1 MGSTIKCPDC
11 HSIKVFPGIDE
22 GDGKCSQCYGQ
33 GYGGA
38 LDQFSA
44 SLVGEKSNCI
54 VCKGSGVC
62 QTCHGKGTVK
72 FVEPEP
78 REESSP
84 TNSSSSQE
92 SGLGCILML
101 AGLFAVL
108 FVAVVALVTSFIWLG
123 AAAVA
128 AIVAFFHA
136 PTVAARINV
145 DELDPPERINRSRNR
160 PPYFRYGA
168 ILKRHYEFK
177 TTLWIPFVSGLG
189 YALLAGGILLLTNND
204 GFSLGVTAAAI
215 GLAAFLSFTVPSR
228 IYGWRLNDIL
238 LKAHNADSG
247 KAGIIAGIWNGLAIT
262 VLTVFGTFVAGL
274 AVSGSSG
281 PRTLN
286 ASRSAS
292 TQGRDI
298 SNTPESKSSLNTVR
312 EAVPESPQA
321 RLKLREATTQQQ
333 NLTVTSDSSQQQ
345 VEFSNLLHD
354 NVSARLD
361 PKSGEFVVELDWM
374 ARLGAARWVA
384 PTSALAF
391 EEAGVGQ
398 TVAGGAFRGS
408 TIVRIPIRSGSRV
421 LKQTWQPDPDV
432 EAPWRKSMP
441 PQSEEYVSDAIELY
455 ARGPRQAATL
465 RNALRGIAPGTLAA
479 SDGRAISVK
488 IEESPT
494 PANQEE
500 DRWLVLRR
508 GADEIGRFPTI
519 GYVLQSYLSPN
530 QQLIAVNNRQGNSGD
545 YLWVI
550 ATADGKALKR
560 PGDDLGMEIER
571 RASALADEAAKR
583 KSSLLEGHKTWTN
596 AVAWTGNNR
605 LSVNVRTQHLSPNTG
620 GLIQNIAVKL
630 QMDGESVLIQ
640 EAALVA
646 EAAAPTKQVE
656 DFIRSKLDVE
666 ASRDLDRIVGHYAD
680 RVSYWDN
687 GVVGREF
694 IRKDKSDYFD
704 RWPAISEEII
714 SPIEVTQKGDEW
726 IASFKTR
733 FRVENSAKGV
743 VIEGEQESSYSLSL
757 FNNALKVVAENGRVL
772 HKEKRETAPQPSRE
786 VRDSTP
792 TRAMAGEK
800 FPETQSRQL
809 SESDASKMT
818 LDGIRYAINEMF
830 ARHGADFPKAEI
842 KRQFQRF
849 AWYRP
854 RVGVDFDQIEADFS
868 DVEKANVKLLGAARD
883 AKAAGK
889 SLQTSS
895 QPNTDRP
902 APIKRTRPSSK
913 SRVISFPG
921 LGNLVNQRPDDFWL
935 YGDMMLLSW
944 ESPRA
949 LFVSWAQ
956 FAGSGN
962 TLVEVEFAG
971 GCRIAGNSQGRLS
984 NPGEPNTPLFCP
996 TASSPVQVL
1005 SVTRDRS
1012 GRITVKARSPD
1023 CFNQ

>member
-1 MGSTIKCPDC
+1 MSRTTKCPDC
-11 HSIKVFPGIDE
+11 HSIKVFPGINE

-62 QTCHGKGTVK
+62 QTCHGKGTVE

-78 REESSP
+78 REERSP
-84 TNSSSSQE
+84 SNSSSTQE

-108 FVAVVALVTSFIWLG
+108 FVAVIALVTSFIWLG

-136 PTVAARINV
+136 PVVAARINV
-145 DELDPPERINRSRNR
+145 DELDPPERTNRSRNR

-168 ILKRHYEFK
+168 MLKRHYEFK

-204 GFSLGVTAAAI
+204 GFSVWVTAAAI

-228 IYGWRLNDIL
+228 MYGWRLNDIL

-247 KAGIIAGIWNGLAIT
+247 KAGIIAGIWNGVAIT
-262 VLTVFGTFVAGL
+262 VLTVFGLFVAGL
-274 AVSGSSG
+274 AVSGSTR
-281 PRTLN
+281 PPTPN

-292 TQGRDI
+292 SQGRDI
-298 SNTPESKSSLNTVR
+298 SNIPESKSALNTVT
-312 EAVPESPQA
+312 EAVSESPQA
-321 RLKLREATTQQQ
+321 RLRPREATTQRQ
-333 NLTVTSDSSQQQ
+333 NQTVKSDPSQQQ
-345 VEFSNLLHD
+345 AEFSKLLHD
-354 NVSARLD
+354 NVSAGLD
-361 PKSGEFVVELDWM
+361 AKSEEFIVELDWM

-391 EEAGVGQ
+391 EQTGVGQ

-432 EAPWRKSMP
+432 EAPWKKSMP
-441 PQSEEYVSDAIELY
+441 PQSEEYVSDAIELH
-455 ARGPRQAATL
+455 ARGPREAAIL

-479 SDGRAISVK
+479 DGRAISVK

-550 ATADGKALKR
+550 ATADGKVLKR
-560 PGDDLGMEIER
+560 PGDDLGMKIER

-583 KSSLLEGHKTWTN
+583 KSSLLEAHKTWIN
-596 AVAWTGNNR
+596 AIAWTGNNR

-620 GLIQNIAVKL
+620 GLIQNVAVKL
-630 QMDGESVLIQ
+630 QVDAESLFIE

-646 EAAAPTKQVE
+646 EAAAPAKQVE
-656 DFIRSKLDVE
+656 GFIRSKLDVE
-666 ASRDLDRIVGHYAD
+666 ATHDLDRIAGHYAD

-687 GVVGREF
+687 GVVDREF

-704 RWPAISEEII
+704 RWPATREEII
-714 SPIEVTQKGDEW
+714 SPIEITQKGDEW

-757 FNNALKVVAENGRVL
+757 FDNALKVVAENGRVL
-772 HKEKRETAPQPSRE
+772 HKDKRETAPQTSLE
-786 VRDSTP
+786 VQDSTP
-792 TRAMAGEK
+792 TKAMTGEK
-800 FPETQSRQL
+800 FPETRSRQL

-854 RVGVDFDQIEADFS
+854 RVGVAFDQIEADFS

-883 AKAAGK
+883 AKSTEGSPAAKQPAQAQNFSGSWSGAVSPARSASGK
-889 SLQTSS
+889 NGSFAVALQIDPSGKAGAISVNNQSLASLSS
-895 QPNTDRP
+895 TESDSAQLRLQGYH
-902 APIKRTRPSSK
+902 
-913 SRVISFPG
+913 SFPDG
-921 LGNLVNQRPDDFWL
+921 
-935 YGDMMLLSW
+935 
-944 ESPRA
+944 RA
-949 LFVSWAQ
+949 
-956 FAGSGN
+956 
-962 TLVEVEFAG
+962 T
-971 GCRIAGNSQGRLS
+971 
-984 NPGEPNTPLFCP
+984 
-996 TASSPVQVL
+996 
-1005 SVTRDRS
+1005 
-1012 GRITVKARSPD
+1012 ITVIVSKKSSRMIAVSIRTDTANGGWSVMEGVLRK
-1023 CFNQ
+1023 